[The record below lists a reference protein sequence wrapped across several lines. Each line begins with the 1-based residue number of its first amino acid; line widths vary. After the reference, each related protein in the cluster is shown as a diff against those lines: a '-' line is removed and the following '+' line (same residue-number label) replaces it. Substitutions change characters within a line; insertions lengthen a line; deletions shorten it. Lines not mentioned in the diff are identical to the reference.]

1 MTRRYTGIAI
11 GLHWL
16 VAGFMVINTAL
27 ALSLDHWPDDW
38 ARPVVNTHKS
48 IGITVLGLALLR
60 ILWRWSHRPP
70 ELPPGYKPWES
81 RLSHLVHL
89 ALYALMIG
97 LPLSGWLHDSAWKDA
112 ATHPMRW
119 FGLFPWPRIGL
130 VTNVDSALKERLHE
144 LFGAV
149 HTNLGY
155 ALYVLVALHILGALK
170 HQFIDGESEIQRM
183 WPAPDRAGALLSPK
197 LEEAADRRDH

>member
-1 MTRRYTGIAI
+1 MTGRYTGIAI

-16 VAGFMVINTAL
+16 VAGLMVINTAL
-27 ALSLDHWPDDW
+27 ALSVDHWPEDW
-38 ARPVVNTHKS
+38 ARPVVDTHKS

-60 ILWRWSHRPP
+60 ILWRSSHRPP
-70 ELPPGYKPWES
+70 DLPPGYKPWES
-81 RLSHLVHL
+81 RLSHIVHL

-112 ATHPMRW
+112 ATHPMRL
-119 FGLFPWPRIGL
+119 FGLFPWPRIALVSGL
-130 VTNVDSALKERLHE
+130 DPALKERLHG
-144 LFGAV
+144 LFGFV

-170 HQFIDGESEIQRM
+170 HQFIDGEMEIERM
-183 WPAPDRAGALLSPK
+183 WPAPRRTGAVISPRLK
-197 LEEAADRRDH
+197 EAADRRDH